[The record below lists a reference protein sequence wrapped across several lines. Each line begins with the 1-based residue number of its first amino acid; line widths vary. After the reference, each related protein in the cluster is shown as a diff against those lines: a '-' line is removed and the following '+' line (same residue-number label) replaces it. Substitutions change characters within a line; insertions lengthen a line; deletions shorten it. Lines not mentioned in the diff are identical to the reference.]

1 MTMVPLKPLSDQ
13 IMRKILMFL
22 ILVIPIWLLQKKKT
36 DWKLSEL
43 KTLEWDILDP
53 DYLIWVSNGHTL
65 IFFLNRSFLDLVEKN
80 EKPVF
85 LNKRVPPFSVF
96 NLKWRAKFQIYWL
109 RIRDSDWLDFKH
121 FSGYKYTRSGYS
133 RYQ

>member
-22 ILVIPIWLLQKKKT
+22 ILVIPIWLLQKKKWLKIIRAENFRMRYPWSRLLNLSIQWT
-36 DWKLSEL
+36 HFDFLLKPFFPRFSREKWK
-43 KTLEWDILDP
+43 T
-53 DYLIWVSNGHTL
+53 
-65 IFFLNRSFLDLVEKN
+65 
-80 EKPVF
+80 VF